1 MDPILAVMEFI
12 LDNIGAVVGVLII
25 VSGMVSAHRKAKR
38 AQEERKTIRD
48 YREEHHGEYEAPVFE
63 EPQAKPKG
71 SLFSDLMAEL
81 EESAEKKPWEISVPE
96 ERPAPQK
103 PTVAASLP
111 KKPLRAAA
119 APAKPLPPEVSVP
132 GDLTAS
138 KGEKDASSA
147 GKSELPKIG
156 NELMTAVVMSEVLA
170 KPKGLRDEII

>member
-1 MDPILAVMEFI
+1 MDPILVVMEFI
-12 LDNIGAVVGVLII
+12 FDNIGAVVGVLII
-25 VSGMVSAHRKAKR
+25 IAGMASAHRKAKR

-48 YREEHHGEYEAPVFE
+48 YREEHHGEYEAPIFE

-71 SLFSDLMAEL
+71 SLFRDLIVEL
-81 EESAEKKPWEISVPE
+81 EDSAGKKPWEISVPE
-96 ERPAPQK
+96 EPPAPQK

-111 KKPLRAAA
+111 KKNSRAAA
-119 APAKPLPPEVSVP
+119 ASSKPLPPEVSVP

-138 KGEKDASSA
+138 KGAKDVSFG
-147 GKSELPKIG
+147 GKGELPKIG